1 MYALPI
7 RHERLS
13 RPSQDKVSLEV
24 SPIFCVIPPNRSDTD
39 ERRYRC
45 DSERTELVSHH
56 SDKALVI
63 MEVLSAAAASAAEV
77 PGAIPGA
84 AAIQSGLGGLF
95 VVQSQVRSQK
105 SSSLSHNLSLR
116 CDARRDV
123 PGAEPDPCGARGK
136 RA

>member
-1 MYALPI
+1 
-7 RHERLS
+7 
-13 RPSQDKVSLEV
+13 
-24 SPIFCVIPPNRSDTD
+24 
-39 ERRYRC
+39 
-45 DSERTELVSHH
+45 
-56 SDKALVI
+56 

-95 VVQSQVRSQK
+95 VVQSQVWSQK

-123 PGAEPDPCGARGK
+123 PGAEPDPCGGRGK
-136 RA
+136 RASTSILVGAP